1 MTLGAKGGGAGRGGH
16 GHVRDGAVCFAVDG
30 RVAGEGDDGVE
41 DECNEVADGKRAA
54 TERYRKL
61 HRDTML
67 RVAERTA
74 H

>member
-1 MTLGAKGGGAGRGGH
+1 MKSGAKGGGAGRGGR

-30 RVAGEGDDGVE
+30 SVAGEGDDGVE

-54 TERYRKL
+54 TERHRKL
-61 HRDTML
+61 HRDTMF